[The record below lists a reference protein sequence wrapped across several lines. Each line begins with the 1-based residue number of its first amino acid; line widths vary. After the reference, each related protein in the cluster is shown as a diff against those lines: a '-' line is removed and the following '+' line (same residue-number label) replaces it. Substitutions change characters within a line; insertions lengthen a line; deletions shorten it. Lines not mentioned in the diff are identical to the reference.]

1 MTYEITRGTAPKAI
15 KCCVYGPEGVGKT
28 TFASDWPGAVF
39 VDVEDGSGHY
49 DVARLPRPGSWMEL
63 LDEVA
68 AARSMPEVGTL
79 VIDTADAAERLCAA
93 HVCGANRWDSIES
106 PGYGKG
112 HTALGE
118 EYGKLMDALDRAV
131 DAGKNVLVVAHAT
144 IHKFEQPD
152 ELGAYDRWELKLHKK
167 VAPLVK
173 EWADLLLFAN
183 FKADIMRDEQTKKAK
198 ATGGKRRLM
207 YASHSAAFDAKNRLG
222 LPDEMPFEFAALAG
236 KVGTAPQA
244 QQDAARGPEAPKPEP
259 APAPVETAA
268 PTASRPPHD
277 ELADLMAA
285 SKVTASQLMQA
296 VGSRP
301 NNPYTGKTPIEEYS
315 PEFVR
320 DVLIEYWGQILA
332 TIGEQLDIPFN

>member
-1 MTYEITRGTAPKAI
+1 MIVYNIERGPMAKPVKA
-15 KCCVYGPEGVGKT
+15 CVYGPEGVGKT
-28 TFASDWPGAVF
+28 TFAAAWPGAVF
-39 VDVEDGSGHY
+39 IDIEDGSGTY
-49 DVARLPRPGSWMEL
+49 DVARMPRPGSWLEL

-68 AARSMPEVGTL
+68 AARTMPEVTTL
-79 VIDTADAAERLCAA
+79 VIDTADAAERLCVA
-93 HVCGANRWDSIES
+93 HVCGKYNWDSIES

-118 EYGKLMDALDRAV
+118 EFAKLLDALDRAV
-131 DAGKNVLVVAHAT
+131 ESGKHVLIVAHAQ
-144 IHKFEQPD
+144 IRKFEQPD

-183 FKADIMRDEQTKKAK
+183 FKADVMRDEVTKKAK
-198 ATGGKRRLM
+198 AIGGKRRLM
-207 YASHSAAFDAKNRLG
+207 YASHTAAYDAKNRLG
-222 LPDEMPFEFAALAG
+222 LPDEMPFEFAAIAD
-236 KVGTAPQA
+236 KVPVRPSDARKAP
-244 QQDAARGPEAPKPEP
+244 DVVKPDPEPEP
-259 APAPVETAA
+259 APRT
-268 PTASRPPHD
+268 PHD
-277 ELADLMAA
+277 ELTDLMAA

-301 NNPYTGKTPIEEYS
+301 NNPYSSSTPIVRYS

-320 DVLIEYWGQILA
+320 DVLIAHWDAILA